1 MNSLPDFIPGIELS
15 RRFYFEAVRPLLDRH
30 FPGLP
35 HSAALIGSGS
45 EVLGFDTP
53 MSSDHGWGPRLLLFL
68 NEADWQT
75 QHAAIHNLLAQRLP
89 ARFLGYS
96 THFTPPD
103 PEDNG
108 TQLMGVALS
117 GQAVNHRVEI
127 HTLSS
132 YCVEL
137 LDWNPAAPLT
147 AADWLT
153 FPQQKLLA
161 FTAGAVYQDD
171 LDLAGLRQRLGYYPR
186 DVWLYLLA
194 AAWAR
199 IGQEEHL
206 TGRAGYAGDELGA
219 RIIAAR
225 LVRDC
230 MRLAFLMERAYIPY
244 AKWFGSAFARLA
256 CGPSLAPHLHGALNS
271 LTWQAREP
279 HLCAAYET
287 LSNLHNRLG
296 LTAPLEE
303 NTRPFFGR
311 PFRVLFAERFADAL
325 LAQIRDPDVQ
335 RIAGRRPIG
344 SIDLFGD
351 NTDMLEETAWRGR
364 LKKLFL

>member
-1 MNSLPDFIPGIELS
+1 
-15 RRFYFEAVRPLLDRH
+15 
-30 FPGLP
+30 
-35 HSAALIGSGS
+35 
-45 EVLGFDTP
+45 
-53 MSSDHGWGPRLLLFL
+53 
-68 NEADWQT
+68 
-75 QHAAIHNLLAQRLP
+75 
-89 ARFLGYS
+89 
-96 THFTPPD
+96 
-103 PEDNG
+103 
-108 TQLMGVALS
+108 
-117 GQAVNHRVEI
+117 QAVNHRVEI
-127 HTLSS
+127 HTLPS

-137 LDWNPAAPLT
+137 FGWDPTEPLS

-161 FTAGAVYQDD
+161 FTAGAVYHDD

-186 DVWLYLLA
+186 DMWLYLLA

-206 TGRAGYAGDELGA
+206 TGRAGYAGDELGSQ
-219 RIIAAR
+219 IIAAS

-230 MRLAFLMERAYIPY
+230 MRLAFLMERAYMPY

-256 CGPSLAPHLHGALNS
+256 CAPALTPHLHGALNS
-271 LTWQAREP
+271 PTWQAREP

-287 LSNLHNRLG
+287 LAGMHNRLG

-303 NTRPFFGR
+303 NTRPFFDR
-311 PFRVLFAERFADAL
+311 PFRVLFAERFAAAL

-344 SIDLFGD
+344 SIDLFSD
-351 NTDMLEETAWRGR
+351 NTDLLEETEWRGR